1 MVKGNVVIIGA
12 GPGDPELL
20 TIKAVKALQR
30 ADVVLVDDLVNP
42 EILAHCPQAKIV
54 PVGKRGGC
62 KSTPQKFINRMM
74 VALAE
79 RGQVVVRL
87 KGGDP
92 FMFGRGGEE
101 MLELREVGIPY
112 QVIPGITS
120 GMAGAS
126 SVEVPLTHRDFTHG
140 VTFITGHVKD
150 NGDPIPWASLVE
162 SQTTLVI
169 YMGMKHLSEIS
180 RHLIEAGMLPE
191 TPALIV
197 QRGTLDDQRAL
208 TCTVETL
215 PWAAHQHAM
224 KSPSIVVVGNVV
236 ALANPEALIQEA
248 IHTWPAIAV
257 AGIA

>member
-1 MVKGNVVIIGA
+1 MAMGNVVLIGA

-20 TIKAVKALQR
+20 TLKAVKALQK
-30 ADVVLVDDLVNP
+30 ADIVLVDDLVNP
-42 EILAHCPQAKIV
+42 EILVHCPQAKVV

-79 RGQVVVRL
+79 RGQTVVRL

-101 MLELREVGIPY
+101 MLALREANIPY
-112 QVIPGITS
+112 EIVPGITS
-120 GMAGAS
+120 GIGGAI
-126 SVEVPLTHRDFTHG
+126 SVEVPLTHRDLTHG
-140 VTFITGHVKD
+140 VTFITGHVKE
-150 NGDPIPWASLVE
+150 NGDPIPWGSLVE

-169 YMGMKHLSEIS
+169 YMGMKHLPDIS

-208 TCTVETL
+208 ACTVETL
-215 PWAAHQHAM
+215 PWAAHQYAM
-224 KSPSIVVVGNVV
+224 KSPSIVVVGKVV

-248 IHTWPAIAV
+248 ICAWPTTAMVGHA
-257 AGIA
+257 